1 MKGALYFV
9 YVRKGIKIDFF
20 RELCLCFIFKK
31 KNYHNIQLFWNIKK
45 PAFVI
50 ERSSMHV
57 SESSLFSLG
66 IL

>member
-1 MKGALYFV
+1 MSLFCIF
-9 YVRKGIKIDFF
+9 IKKIY
-20 RELCLCFIFKK
+20 L
-31 KNYHNIQLFWNIKK
+31 NIQLFWNIKK
-45 PAFVI
+45 PAFVK